1 MYKLKTLQETI
12 YEDWFKWSSTDVPH
26 VEHGVNENMLTNQEI
41 FEDSAGIIEL
51 KKDLS
56 VRDSNNKIIHLKKG
70 ARGQHKRTGWDSDW
84 FVYKGKDIPMMYK
97 GYEQFKESDVEI
109 IN

>member
-12 YEDWFKWSSTDVPH
+12 
-26 VEHGVNENMLTNQEI
+26 NENMLTNQEI

-70 ARGQHKRTGWDSDW
+70 ARGQHKRTDWDSDW